1 MYALQLLIN
10 LTHPCWKKLD
20 IYLKNYNIVKLQ

>member
-1 MYALQLLIN
+1 MYALQLFIN
-10 LTHPCWKKLD
+10 LMHPCWKKAY